1 MKALSINKSVSLL
14 LFGGF
19 VLTLLLVE
27 LYVVQSPIFTEE
39 ANHLSLAITLDVV
52 IGIPILFYFFVIR
65 KFQLKLAS
73 ILLVYLA
80 AVGVAGWILPNEHE
94 GYLAWFEFSLIFSEA
109 ILIGFLGFNIRK
121 IIKQYRIE
129 SKLRNDFI
137 LNLEASLK
145 EVLGKATGA
154 MVGEIAMLRYAFF
167 FWKIKSEHLP
177 TQYPF
182 TVHKK
187 PGVAAMIGALM
198 MAIAAE
204 AAGVHLLLASWNY
217 TVAIILLVLSIYS
230 FIFLIGYLVAIYKR
244 PTIIENNQLTLRI
257 GFVWYAVVDFDNIE
271 KVEIIKR
278 IDEADKSILNIASAT
293 LTSPN
298 ILITL
303 KEPITLTWLYG
314 MKKNSA
320 KLAIFMDERDK
331 FVKELTID
339 NG

>member
-1 MKALSINKSVSLL
+1 MLMKALAINKSVSLL

-27 LYVVQSPIFTEE
+27 LYIVQSPTFIEE
-39 ANHLSLAITLDVV
+39 ANHLSLAITLDIV

-65 KFQLKLAS
+65 KFQLKLATV
-73 ILLVYLA
+73 LVAYLA

-94 GYLAWFEFSLIFSEA
+94 GYLAWFEFSLVFSEA

-121 IIKQYRIE
+121 IIKQYGIE
-129 SKLRNDFI
+129 SELRNDFI
-137 LNLEASLK
+137 LNLEASLRQ
-145 EVLGKATGA
+145 VVGKAAGA
-154 MVGEIAMLRYAFF
+154 VVGEIAMLRYAFF

-177 TQYPF
+177 TQYPY

-187 PGVAAMIGALM
+187 SGVAAMIGALM
-198 MAIAAE
+198 LATIAETIA
-204 AAGVHLLLASWNY
+204 VHLLLAEWNY
-217 TVAIILLVLSIYS
+217 TVAIVLLILSIYS
-230 FIFLIGYLVAIYKR
+230 FMFLIGYLVAIYKR

-257 GFVWYAVVDFDNIE
+257 GFVWYGVIDFDKIE
-271 KVEIIKR
+271 KVEIVKR
-278 IDEADKSILNIASAT
+278 IDEEDKSILNIASAT

-303 KEPITLTWLYG
+303 KEPVTLTWLYG
-314 MKKNSA
+314 MKKTSA

-331 FVKELTID
+331 FVEELT
-339 NG
+339 